1 MCGIAGVIE
10 FANPSDLS
18 PSSLERMAGVLRHRG
33 PDDQGFYVS
42 GGTALVHRRLSI
54 IDLSAGG
61 HQPKESEDGAHTVVF
76 NGEIYNFPEL
86 RADLEARGESF
97 TTRSDTEV
105 LLRAYRV
112 WGVDCLSRL
121 NGMFAFAI
129 WDSRRRVLFAARD
142 RLGKKPFFYYEDGRR
157 LVFGSE
163 IKAILAYGNVDREID
178 VGAVDQYLTDHV
190 IPAPRTVFRKVRK
203 LLPGHYL
210 LFENGQSETRPYWTF
225 EFQPDPVDRGEDA
238 YVEEL
243 EHLLRGA
250 VRRRLLSDVPVG
262 AFLSGGLD
270 SSVVVAMMAQLSDQP
285 VKTYTV
291 GFSER
296 GYSEVED
303 ARIIARHFGTEHHE
317 MIVEP
322 SAISILP
329 DLVWHYDEPFGDSS
343 AVPTY
348 YVSRMAAS
356 HVKVALSGDGGDE
369 VFAGYT
375 RYRAAERNPFWSW
388 IPERIR
394 SRALG
399 PLVGTIPIDWPGRN
413 RLYEMAHASGIA
425 PGYGLGLYPYIKER
439 LYTPSMRAAA
449 AANPSS
455 RETYATLLKGS
466 DWDPVT
472 RLQYLDTV
480 RYLPDDILTKVDRAS
495 MAHSLETRAP
505 LLDYTLVEFLA
516 RVPSRH
522 KLRDGVQKILLR
534 RLAAKLLPQ
543 SALQKPKQGFG
554 IPQGIW
560 FRRDLEDHARKRLL
574 EPRTLDRG
582 YFDRVVLE
590 RVLDS
595 HRAGRRDYSDW
606 IWCLLMLEEWHRVFV
621 DPDTRRI

>member
-10 FANPSDLS
+10 FANPADLS
-18 PSSLERMAGVLRHRG
+18 PSALERMAGVLRHRG

-42 GGTALVHRRLSI
+42 GGTGLAHRRLSI
-54 IDLSAGG
+54 IDLSPGG
-61 HQPKESEDGAHTVVF
+61 HQPKPSEDGLASVVF

-86 RADLEARGESF
+86 RAELEAKGERFES
-97 TTRSDTEV
+97 RSDTEV
-105 LLRAYRV
+105 LLKAYRV
-112 WGVDCLSRL
+112 WGEDCLSRL

-129 WDSRRRVLFAARD
+129 WDSKRRILFAARD

-157 LVFGSE
+157 FLFGSE
-163 IKAILAYGNVDREID
+163 IKSILAYGNVDREID

-210 LFENGQSETRPYWTF
+210 IFENGRSRTRPYWTF
-225 EFQPDPVDRGEDA
+225 EFQPEAVDRGEDA
-238 YVEEL
+238 YLEEL
-243 EHLLRGA
+243 EHLLEGA
-250 VRRRLLSDVPVG
+250 VRRRLISDVPLG

-270 SSVVVAMMAQLSDQP
+270 SSVVVAMMARLSDAP

-291 GFSER
+291 GFTES

-303 ARIIARHFGTEHHE
+303 ARLIARHFGTDHHE
-317 MIVEP
+317 TIVEP
-322 SAISILP
+322 SAIEILP

-348 YVSRMAAS
+348 YVSKMAAA

-369 VFAGYT
+369 LFAGYT
-375 RYRAAERNPFWSW
+375 RYRAAERSPAWSW
-388 IPERIR
+388 VPERIR

-399 PLVGTIPIDWPGRN
+399 PLVGTMPIDWPGRN

-439 LYTPSMRAAA
+439 LYTPSMRAVAA
-449 AANPSS
+449 GNPSS
-455 RETYATLLKGS
+455 NETYATLLRGW

-516 RVPSRH
+516 RVPSRY
-522 KLRDGVQKILLR
+522 KMRGGVQKILLR
-534 RLAAKLLPQ
+534 RLAAKLLPEP
-543 SALQKPKQGFG
+543 ALRKPKQGFG
-554 IPQGIW
+554 IPGGSW
-560 FRRDLEDHARKRLL
+560 FRRDLEEHARERLL
-574 EPRTLDRG
+574 DRRTLERG
-582 YFDRVVLE
+582 YFERPVLE
-590 RVLDS
+590 RILDS

-621 DPDTRRI
+621 DADTRRI

>member
-10 FANPSDLS
+10 VTNPADLS
-18 PSSLERMAGVLRHRG
+18 PSSLERMADVLRHRG
-33 PDDQGFYVS
+33 PDDQGFFIE
-42 GGTALVHRRLSI
+42 GGTGLVHRRLSI
-54 IDLSAGG
+54 IDLSPGG
-61 HQPKESEDGAHTVVF
+61 HQPKASEDGRTSVVF

-86 RADLEARGESF
+86 RAELESKGERFES
-97 TTRSDTEV
+97 RSDTEV
-105 LLRAYRV
+105 LLKAYKV
-112 WGVDCLSRL
+112 WGEDCLSHL

-129 WDSRRRVLFAARD
+129 WDSKRRVLFAARD
-142 RLGKKPFFYYEDGRR
+142 RLGKKPFFYYEDGERF
-157 LVFGSE
+157 LFASE
-163 IKAILAYGNVDREID
+163 IKAILAYGRVDREID
-178 VGAVDQYLTDHV
+178 LGAVDQYLTDHV

-210 LFENGQSETRPYWTF
+210 LFENGRSRTKPYWTF
-225 EFQPDPVDRGEDA
+225 EFQPESTDRGEDA
-238 YVEEL
+238 YLEEL
-243 EHLLRGA
+243 EHLLEGA

-270 SSVVVAMMAQLSDQP
+270 SSVVVAMMARLSSGP
-285 VKTYTV
+285 VQTYTV
-291 GFSER
+291 GFTER
-296 GYSEVED
+296 GYSEIED
-303 ARIIARHFGTEHHE
+303 ARLVARHFGTDHHE

-322 SAISILP
+322 SAIAILP

-348 YVSRMAAS
+348 YVSKMAAS

-369 VFAGYT
+369 LFAGYT
-375 RYRAAERNPFWSW
+375 RYRAAERSPFWSRV
-388 IPERIR
+388 PERIR

-399 PLVGTIPIDWPGRN
+399 PLVGTMPIDWPGRN
-413 RLYEMAHASGIA
+413 RLHEMAHASGIA
-425 PGYGLGLYPYIKER
+425 PGYGLGLYPYIKDR
-439 LYTPSMRAAA
+439 LYAPSMRAAA
-449 AANPSS
+449 AGNPTSN
-455 RETYATLLKGS
+455 ETYAALLRGS

-534 RLAAKLLPQ
+534 RLAARLLPGE
-543 SALQKPKQGFG
+543 SLRKPKQGFG
-554 IPQGIW
+554 IPQGAW
-560 FRRDLEDHARKRLL
+560 FREDLESHARGRLL
-574 EPRTLDRG
+574 DRRTLDRG
-582 YFDRVVLE
+582 YFDRGVLE

-606 IWCLLMLEEWHRVFV
+606 IWCLLVLEEWHRVFV
-621 DPDTRRI
+621 DADTRRI